1 MPNVLFLF
9 HVAPPTTLDVQGGGL
24 VVGILTYLRFL
35 HLVLLLPSHT
45 TTALDIFDWLLGVD
59 LF

>member
-9 HVAPPTTLDVQGGGL
+9 HVAPPTTLDVQGGGS
-24 VVGILTYLRFL
+24 VVGILTCLQFL
-35 HLVLLLPSHT
+35 HLEMLPPFHT
-45 TTALDIFDWLLGVD
+45 TTALGIFDWLLGVD